1 MSYTV
6 TVIQVRTTNTTGLVR
21 LTRGPAPSAVRP
33 THGSAHLLTHGLVLA
48 ADGGGVVKDE
58 DVSLKLP
65 AGLGVQ
71 CRVNQNHSLA
81 DLAPLVLH
89 TVKGTSSFYS

>member
-1 MSYTV
+1 MAPPP
-6 TVIQVRTTNTTGLVR
+6 
-21 LTRGPAPSAVRP
+21 LTPDPTPSAMRP
-33 THGSAHLLTHGLVLA
+33 THGPAPLLTHGLVLA

-58 DVSLKLP
+58 DVPLKLP

-71 CRVNQNHSLA
+71 CRVNQNHPLS

-89 TVKGTSSFYS
+89 TVKGASS